1 MKIEVH
7 LKKESVQMLQALMMA
22 TQEADLEITS
32 PIVEDVFT
40 AFLDD
45 QTGKALEK
53 IENEKTKGYG

>member
-1 MKIEVH
+1 
-7 LKKESVQMLQALMMA
+7 MLQALMMA